1 VTLSLAVFRDADG
14 WRSRACAVALAARKR
29 EDGEDKENVDP
40 SPRHRSPRPSPPAEQ
55 QQQNHSHSLLD
66 LTRESS
72 LDMDLS
78 ESVSLLD
85 DDLLY
90 WRLQRGVDAS
100 SMSNA
105 SLVPHDRSFA
115 SGAGGKK
122 AAVAAGGTG
131 PGSDPGGPRRAAAAR
146 VGPCHHRERVLR
158 AVAAAESVSSPGTG
172 HCSHAADDQTTA
184 AASGTSWRARS
195 SRTPLSDELDRL
207 DRDQHRAR
215 VELTDELQRVA
226 GELERNCREGTRA
239 IEDSA
244 WSMSLEW

>member
-1 VTLSLAVFRDADG
+1 MHVASPGAD
-14 WRSRACAVALAARKR
+14 

-122 AAVAAGGTG
+122 AVVAAGGKG
-131 PGSDPGGPRRAAAAR
+131 PGSDPGGPRRR
-146 VGPCHHRERVLR
+146 VSVH
-158 AVAAAESVSSPGTG
+158 ATTESES
-172 HCSHAADDQTTA
+172 
-184 AASGTSWRARS
+184 
-195 SRTPLSDELDRL
+195 
-207 DRDQHRAR
+207 
-215 VELTDELQRVA
+215 
-226 GELERNCREGTRA
+226 
-239 IEDSA
+239 
-244 WSMSLEW
+244 